1 MSPVSRGRKKKST
14 GGKRKPQGG
23 PAADNSL
30 YRAILAEF
38 AEIAPDE
45 DLLDIELRA
54 SEMAAPPD
62 DHRRKKTTAE
72 QLLELI
78 DYARRHPGPGAVNLL
93 AGLRWFATY
102 GDTADAAARAL
113 VEVLET
119 GRQPPRWAVEI
130 GRAEPGECWLCRDP
144 FGEQDIVLCSF
155 GRAGEGDH
163 GVLALIGLG
172 GVVDELEVIDDP
184 AGVLAELRENLDE
197 DDSLERISGVEAR
210 RLLTDALIRTDPMMP
225 EHLAVEGLVI
235 NRLRLLGNIPDEP
248 PREVEVDVDA
258 AVERFFTANPGVE
271 NTAEHRELVEWL
283 AVFAQQQEPR
293 WELHVGPELLLMVAD
308 ELPEELSPEL
318 LEAWIRWRAAER
330 GLSENALDELLE
342 MADGLYENGDPYLDG
357 IGEDDDVEAVLERR
371 RFALPEAH
379 TTIGDEEVDLDP
391 ADLDDRVLLVLGE
404 HPELHEAVAA
414 ESLDTRSAELLG
426 TKAMVVHQLWDN
438 EPPEV
443 WAAARTLRDSGLD
456 RSAVLDRLRGVLLE
470 NAHESED
477 GIALD
482 IENYQRALT
491 ALG

>member
-14 GGKRKPQGG
+14 GGKKKPSGG
-23 PAADNSL
+23 GVADTGF
-30 YRAILAEF
+30 YRAVLAEF
-38 AEIAPDE
+38 AEIGPDE
-45 DLLDIELRA
+45 DLLGIELLA
-54 SEMAAPPD
+54 AEVAAPPH
-62 DHRRKKTTAE
+62 DHRRKKTTLE

-93 AGLRWFATY
+93 AGLRWFATH
-102 GDTADAAARAL
+102 GDAADAAARAL

-119 GRQPPRWAVEI
+119 GQQPPAWTAEI
-130 GRAEPGECWLCRDP
+130 GRAEPGECWLCRDR
-144 FGEQDIVLCSF
+144 FGEQHIVLCTFS
-155 GRAGEGDH
+155 RAGEADH

-197 DDSLERISGVEAR
+197 EDTLERISGPEAR
-210 RLLTDALIRTDPMMP
+210 LALTDALLRTDPMLP

-235 NRLRLLGNIPDEP
+235 ARLRTLGAIPDEP
-248 PREVEVDVDA
+248 PQDVKVDLDQVIG
-258 AVERFFTANPGVE
+258 RFFTANPEVE
-271 NTAEHRELVEWL
+271 ETEEHRELVEWL
-283 AVFAQQQEPR
+283 VAFAQQQEPR
-293 WELHVGPELLLMVAD
+293 WELHVGPELLLMMAD
-308 ELPEELSPEL
+308 ELPAELSPEL
-318 LEAWIRWRAAER
+318 LEAWIRWRADER
-330 GLSENALDELLE
+330 GLSEDALDELLE
-342 MADGLYENGDPYLDG
+342 MVESLYDDSDPYLDG
-357 IGEDDDVEAVLERR
+357 VEEDDDVEAVLERR

-391 ADLDDRVLLVLGE
+391 ADPDDRVLLVLGE

-414 ESLDTRSAELLG
+414 EALDAGSAELIG

-456 RSAVLDRLRGVLLE
+456 RSAVLDRLRGVLRE
-470 NAHESED
+470 SAHESED